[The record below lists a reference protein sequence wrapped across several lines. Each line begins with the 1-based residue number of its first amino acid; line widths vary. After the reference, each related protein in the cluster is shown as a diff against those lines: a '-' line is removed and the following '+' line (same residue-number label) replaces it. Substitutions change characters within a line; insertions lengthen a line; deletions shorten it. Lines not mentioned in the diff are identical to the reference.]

1 MRNRVLTAALLVSM
15 AALILDSRCAAASA
29 KGALILCG
37 QVLVPSL
44 FPLFVLSTMLVP
56 RITGIRIP
64 YLARTLGMPDGSEG
78 LFLLG
83 CTGGFPLGAVCIA
96 QAAADGDLEKPAAER
111 MLGLCSLCGPAFLF
125 GVLPRVMAMEY
136 VLALFFLQLE
146 TALLLAAFWPSPA
159 PGAYEPAVEAVSLPA
174 AVQRATGSILSVCGW
189 VTLAGVAA
197 GFLGRWLFP
206 ILPEGTSLLLTGLL
220 ELSNGI
226 FSLPGDENALTFFL
240 SSIFV
245 CFGGISVLLQI
256 GGAAGSAGLR
266 IGQCIA
272 QKVIHSILGAVF
284 AAAYLHWGRWILF
297 VIPVIL
303 FAKITLEI
311 PGQMVYNNRRKEGI

>member
-1 MRNRVLTAALLVSM
+1 MRNRVLTAALLLSM
-15 AALILDSRCAAASA
+15 VVLILDSRSAADSA
-29 KGALILCG
+29 LDALMLCG

-44 FPLFVLSTMLVP
+44 FPLFVLSAMVVP
-56 RITGIRIP
+56 RITEVRLP
-64 YLARTLGMPDGSEG
+64 FLARLLGMPDGSEG

-96 QAAADGDLEKPAAER
+96 QAAADGGLDKKAAER

-125 GVLPRVMAMEY
+125 GVLPRVMGMEY
-136 VLALFFLQLE
+136 VLALILIQLE
-146 TALLLAAFWPSPA
+146 TAIVLAAFWPDPEE
-159 PGAYEPAVEAVSLPA
+159 GAYKPAIKAVSLPT
-174 AVQRATGSILSVCGW
+174 AVQRAMSSMISVCGW

-197 GFLGRWLFP
+197 GFLRRWLFP

-226 FSLPGDENALTFFL
+226 YSLPGAVNPLTFFL
-240 SSIFV
+240 CTIFV

-256 GGAAGSAGLR
+256 GGAAGSAGLGM
-266 IGQCIA
+266 GQCIA
-272 QKVIHSILGAVF
+272 QKVVHGLLGAVL
-284 AAAYLHWGRWILF
+284 AAAYLHWGKWILF

-311 PGQMVYNNRRKEGI
+311 PGQMVYNHRRKEGI

>member
-1 MRNRVLTAALLVSM
+1 MRNRILTAALLLSM
-15 AALILDSRCAAASA
+15 AALILDSHSAADSA
-29 KGALILCG
+29 WDALMLCG

-44 FPLFVLSTMLVP
+44 FPLFVLSAMVVP
-56 RITGIRIP
+56 RITEFRLP
-64 YLARTLGMPDGSEG
+64 FLARLMGMPDASEG

-125 GVLPRVMAMEY
+125 GILPRVMGMEY
-136 VLALFFLQLE
+136 VLALFLIQLE
-146 TALLLAAFWPSPA
+146 TAIVLAAFWPYPA
-159 PGAYEPAVEAVSLPA
+159 EGAYKPAIKAVSLPT
-174 AVQRATGSILSVCGW
+174 AVQRAISSMISVCGW
-189 VTLAGVAA
+189 VILAGVAA
-197 GFLGRWLFP
+197 GFLRRWLFP
-206 ILPEGTSLLLTGLL
+206 ILPEGASLLLTGLL

-226 FSLPGDENALTFFL
+226 FSLPGVEPALTFFL
-240 SSIFV
+240 STIFV

-256 GGAAGSAGLR
+256 GGAAGSAELGM
-266 IGQCIA
+266 GQCIA
-272 QKVIHSILGAVF
+272 QKVVHGLLGAVF
-284 AAAYLHWGRWILF
+284 AAAYLHWGKWILF